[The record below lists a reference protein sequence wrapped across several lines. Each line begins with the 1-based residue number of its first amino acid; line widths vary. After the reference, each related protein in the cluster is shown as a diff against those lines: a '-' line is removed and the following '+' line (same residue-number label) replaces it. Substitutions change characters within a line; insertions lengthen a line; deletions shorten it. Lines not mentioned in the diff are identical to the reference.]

1 MYMRE
6 ICLHKINRLF
16 FIVVVVLLSIE
27 KPTTQILLVNAN
39 ENVRRSVSRRT
50 FP

>member
-50 FP
+50 FS